1 MRRADHPIGVVVM
14 AYGSPAGLDDV
25 EAYYTHVR
33 HGRPPTA
40 ELTAALL
47 ARYEAV
53 GGVSRLAERTESQRR
68 ALASALDQRAPGRYR
83 VATGQRHAAP
93 FISDAVAD
101 LVAPGDGS
109 EPCDRLIGLALAPHY
124 SGYSVG
130 YYTSALAAAAAE
142 EHGVRSETIPWWFDL
157 PAYNDFLVASV
168 RERLD
173 DGADVAAT
181 RVIFTAH
188 SLPERLLVDDPYPD
202 QLHAGATAV
211 ATSLGLEVDRWMT
224 AWQSAGATREPWRG
238 PDLREV
244 IDELADA
251 GTIGRVIV
259 CPHGF
264 VSDHLEVAY
273 DLDIVARELAESRG
287 LVFARTRMLNDD
299 PNVFAALADRVAQ
312 TAART

>member
-1 MRRADHPIGVVVM
+1 MTSADRPIGVVVM

-33 HGRPPTA
+33 HGRPPTP

-53 GGVSRLAERTESQRR
+53 GGVSRLAERTESQRA
-68 ALASALDQRAPGRYR
+68 ALAAALEERAPGRFR

-93 FISDAVAD
+93 FISDAVED

-109 EPCDRLIGLALAPHY
+109 APCDRVIGLALAPHY
-124 SGYSVG
+124 SGYSIG
-130 YYTSALAAAAAE
+130 YYASTLAAAAG
-142 EHGVRSETIPWWFDL
+142 EHGVRSETIPSWYDL
-157 PAYNDFLVASV
+157 PAYRNFLAASV

-173 DGADVAAT
+173 ADGVDLATT
-181 RVIFTAH
+181 RVVFTAH

-202 QLHAGATAV
+202 QLRSGAATV
-211 ATSLGLEVDRWMT
+211 ATTLGLPPERWMV
-224 AWQSAGATREPWRG
+224 AWQSAGATPEPWRG
-238 PDLREV
+238 PDVREV
-244 IDELADA
+244 IGELADS
-251 GTIGRVIV
+251 GTVGRVIV

-273 DLDIVARELAESRG
+273 DLDIVASELATCRG
-287 LVFARTRMLNDD
+287 LAFARTRMLNDD
-299 PNVFAALADRVAQ
+299 PDVFAALAERVED
-312 TAART
+312 TAVRT